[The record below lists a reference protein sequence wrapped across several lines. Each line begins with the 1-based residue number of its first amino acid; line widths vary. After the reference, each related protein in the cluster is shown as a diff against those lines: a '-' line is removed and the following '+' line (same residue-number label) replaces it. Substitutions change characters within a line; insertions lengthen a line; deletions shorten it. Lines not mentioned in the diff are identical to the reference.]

1 MQRFQNFRKIAGL
14 ILLAAALNGCEDVI
28 NVDLKEGESQL
39 IVDAIITDDAGPQ
52 TIKLRKSGPYLD
64 NAPLVGAGGA
74 LVKVTDFFSRE
85 FVFVEVPGT
94 GNYVWTPGPN
104 DTLPFGFPM
113 NIYTLSVEYQGEKFT
128 ATSFMDSVL
137 AIDSLG
143 YNFLEESIFGGDTIE
158 AGYELTM
165 KAFDIPGEGNCY
177 WWRTYRNGVRY
188 SAPSEINLSFD
199 AAFGP
204 GSDGV
209 EIIPPIVSAL
219 TPERF
224 AAGDSIVVEVYSIGI
239 PMFSYLIQAQTQMTN
254 SGLFATPPA
263 NVPTNIQN
271 TNSGSKIKALGWFG
285 MVAVERKGVRI
296 KP

>member
-1 MQRFQNFRKIAGL
+1 MF
-14 ILLAAALNGCEDVI
+14 LLAASLNACEDVI
-28 NVDLKEGESQL
+28 NVDLKQGESQL
-39 IVDAIITDDAGPQ
+39 IVDAIITDDRGPQ
-52 TIKLRKSGPYLD
+52 TIKLRKSGAYLD

-85 FVFVEVPGT
+85 FVFQEVPGT

-113 NIYTLSVEYQGEKFT
+113 NIYTLSIEYQGEKFT
-128 ATSFMDSVL
+128 ASSFMDSVL
-137 AIDSLG
+137 TIDSLG
-143 YNFLEESIFGGDTIE
+143 YNFLEESIIGGDTIAE
-158 AGYELTM
+158 GYELTM

-188 SAPSEINLSFD
+188 AAPGEINLSFD

-224 AAGDSIVVEVYSIGI
+224 AVGDSLTVEVYSIGI

-271 TNSGSKIKALGWFG
+271 TNSNSKVKALGWFG
-285 MVAVERKGVRI
+285 TVSVARKGVRI